1 MSGFD
6 FLLALE
12 EIKFVVLWVP
22 FSTLSVPFRH
32 IREAKLNFGFWP
44 SLAPVGAR
52 GGGETAGTGKVSLE
66 EVPPSQLSG
75 PGSYHYSVRDIR
87 ARREAMAQKAYGL
100 KGDTSKRGH
109 SS

>member
-1 MSGFD
+1 M
-6 FLLALE
+6 E
-12 EIKFVVLWVP
+12 EIQFVVLWVP
-22 FSTLSVPFRH
+22 FRY

-44 SLAPVGAR
+44 SLAPEGAR

-66 EVPPSQLSG
+66 EVPPSRLSG

-87 ARREAMAQKAYGL
+87 ARREAMAQKANGL